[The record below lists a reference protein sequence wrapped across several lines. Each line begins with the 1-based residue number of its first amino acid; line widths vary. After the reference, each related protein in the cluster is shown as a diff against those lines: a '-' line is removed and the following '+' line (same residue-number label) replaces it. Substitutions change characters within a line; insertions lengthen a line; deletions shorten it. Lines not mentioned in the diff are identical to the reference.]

1 MKKEP
6 IPDDKLR
13 RLLDVLVNRFFRK
26 WKDQDMTDEKWA
38 LMYKDIEAL
47 AGQGQQYEITD
58 KLIMV
63 FVEELEL
70 RKGVPY
76 GADHNERGA

>member
-1 MKKEP
+1 MKEP

-13 RLLDVLVNRFFRK
+13 KLLDVLINVFFRK
-26 WKDQDMTDEKWA
+26 WKDQKMDEEKWA
-38 LMYKDIEAL
+38 LMMKDIEAL
-47 AGQGQQYEITD
+47 MSQGQQYEITD

-63 FVEELEL
+63 IVEELEL

-76 GADHNERGA
+76 GKSKNC

>member
-1 MKKEP
+1 MKEQ

-13 RLLDVLVNRFFRK
+13 KLLDVLINVFFRK
-26 WKDQDMTDEKWA
+26 WKDQKMDEEKWA
-38 LMYKDIEAL
+38 LMMKDIEAL
-47 AGQGQQYEITD
+47 MSQGQQYEITD

-63 FVEELEL
+63 IVEELEL

-76 GADHNERGA
+76 GAHHNKGGA

>member
-1 MKKEP
+1 MKEP

-13 RLLDVLVNRFFRK
+13 RLLDVLVNKFFRK
-26 WKDQDMTDEKWA
+26 WKDRTMDEEKWA
-38 LMYKDIEAL
+38 LMMKDIETL
-47 AGQGQQYEITD
+47 TSQGQQYEITD
-58 KLIMV
+58 KLVMV

-76 GADHNERGA
+76 GRNNNHQRGA

>member
-13 RLLDVLVNRFFRK
+13 RLLDVLVNKFFRK

-38 LMYKDIEAL
+38 LMMKDIEAL
-47 AGQGQQYEITD
+47 MGQGQQYEITD
-58 KLIMV
+58 KLIMI

-76 GADHNERGA
+76 GANHNERGA

>member
-1 MKKEP
+1 MKES

-13 RLLDVLVNRFFRK
+13 RLLDVLINKFFRK
-26 WKDQDMTDEKWA
+26 WKDQKMDEEKWA
-38 LMYKDIEAL
+38 LMMKDIEAL
-47 AGQGQQYEITD
+47 MSQGQQYEITD

-63 FVEELEL
+63 IVEELEL

-76 GADHNERGA
+76 GAHHN

>member
-26 WKDQDMTDEKWA
+26 WKDQDMTEEKWA
-38 LMYKDIEAL
+38 LMMKDIEAL

-63 FVEELEL
+63 IVEELEL

-76 GADHNERGA
+76 AKSKDC